1 MMASEIMPTMAVNI
15 SPNQINK
22 KAKTQN
28 KMMSC
33 AVERSL
39 DSACEFVSDM
49 VKLILSMKYV
59 PIYEK
64 I

>member
-1 MMASEIMPTMAVNI
+1 MPTMAVNI
-15 SPNQINK
+15 SPNQMNK

-39 DSACEFVSDM
+39 DSACELVSDM
-49 VKLILSMKYV
+49 VNLNFSLKSVLR
-59 PIYEK
+59 YEK

>member
-49 VKLILSMKYV
+49 VSLILSMKYI
-59 PIYEK
+59 PRYEK